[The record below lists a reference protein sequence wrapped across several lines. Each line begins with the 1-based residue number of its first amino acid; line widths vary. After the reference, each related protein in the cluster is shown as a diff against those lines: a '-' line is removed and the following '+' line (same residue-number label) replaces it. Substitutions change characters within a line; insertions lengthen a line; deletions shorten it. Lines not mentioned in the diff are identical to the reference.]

1 MGGRRAGSLK
11 SIVGSGGNVTAA
23 KRELSQ
29 AISTADPQAI
39 ANAAVRLVAASEIG
53 LDAFRFGL
61 KLAPV
66 LAQRASALGKLDAR
80 ERLEA
85 VRQAWSEVKK
95 RENISASPELDSA
108 VVTAATQ
115 TFRERDGE

>member
-11 SIVGSGGNVTAA
+11 SIVGAGGDVTAA
-23 KRELSQ
+23 KRELSS
-29 AISTADPQAI
+29 AIGASDPTAI
-39 ANAAVRLVAASEIG
+39 ANAAVRLVAASDIG
-53 LDAFRFGL
+53 LDAFRYGL

-66 LAQRASALGKLDAR
+66 LAEKASALSKLDAR

-95 RENISASPELDSA
+95 REKISATPELDSA
-108 VVTAATQ
+108 VVTAATE
-115 TFRERDGE
+115 TFRERDG